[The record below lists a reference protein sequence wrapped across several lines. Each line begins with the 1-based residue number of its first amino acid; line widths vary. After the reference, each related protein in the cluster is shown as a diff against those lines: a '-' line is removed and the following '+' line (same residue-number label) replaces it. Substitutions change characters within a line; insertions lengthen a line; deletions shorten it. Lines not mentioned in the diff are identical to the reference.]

1 MTFGEKLLDLRK
13 RNGYSQ
19 EELAEKLDVSRQ
31 AISRWEMGT
40 AIPDS
45 QNVLHLS
52 KLFSVSTDY
61 LLNDDYESDN
71 DIPKVKEQNQILQLN
86 LSKIAIIVQVAC
98 LNVAMQPFEVGQTP
112 FMKTMEL
119 IIKLVPLLAS
129 SIWMAF
135 NLKYEKNEIQ
145 YRKNVKIELRYC
157 MIQTGVFLFGYFSK
171 FYWIGTLLLMI
182 IALIYILWINPKYM
196 NRCMTRRNK

>member
-1 MTFGEKLLDLRK
+1 MTFGEKLLNLRK

-71 DIPKVKEQNQILQLN
+71 DIPKVKENNKILQMN
-86 LSKIAIIVQVAC
+86 LCKIAIIAQVAF
-98 LNVAMQPFEVGQTP
+98 LNVAMQPFQEIQTP
-112 FMKTMEL
+112 SMHTLEL
-119 IIKLVPLLAS
+119 FIKIVPLLAS

-135 NLKYEKNEIQ
+135 NLRYEKDVVQ